1 MCLWLCW
8 WPMNKLRRLGAFA
21 VSPLWSLDIS
31 WCVLYDCVKYFHYTR
46 RVTSKQLVMS
56 KVSVCLSLF
65 RFTVVIIT
73 ALACTETRIII
84 FFKQVIFFIFFKAG
98 EVLQKNPCSGSNADA
113 EIKVPLLRTQSCE
126 RFRLKPGVGQNTALH
141 TSPAAWNFLLV
152 LISTLLVHSSTLL
165 FSTAC
170 ILNCISCG

>member
-1 MCLWLCW
+1 MESGHFLVCAVWLCE
-8 WPMNKLRRLGAFA
+8 
-21 VSPLWSLDIS
+21 I
-31 WCVLYDCVKYFHYTR
+31 YFHYTR

-73 ALACTETRIII
+73 ALACTETRLF
-84 FFKQVIFFIFFKAG
+84 FFKQG

-113 EIKVPLLRTQSCE
+113 ELKVPLLRTQSCE

-141 TSPAAWNFLLV
+141 TSPAAWTFLLV

-165 FSTAC
+165 FSTAY